1 MLQKNGQKTAEELYE
16 YPWPLRKPT
25 RYKCLAALLTGV
37 MVHIATVS
45 DNPGDAYNIRN
56 AIWGVVYL
64 GEQATRGQHQALR
77 QIELAYRANT
87 RYEDMKNFKLDS
99 IAEQVLL
106 EYFSDDDP
114 SFRDWID
121 GSDLA

>member
-1 MLQKNGQKTAEELYE
+1 
-16 YPWPLRKPT
+16 
-25 RYKCLAALLTGV
+25 

-56 AIWGVVYL
+56 AAWGVVFM
-64 GEQATRGQHQALR
+64 GEQATGGQVQALR

-106 EYFSDDDP
+106 EYFSDEDH